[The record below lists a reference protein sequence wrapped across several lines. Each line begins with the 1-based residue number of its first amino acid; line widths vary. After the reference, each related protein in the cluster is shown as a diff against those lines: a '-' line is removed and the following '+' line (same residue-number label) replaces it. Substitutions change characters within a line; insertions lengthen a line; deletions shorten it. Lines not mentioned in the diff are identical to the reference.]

1 MTSNHIDGDHS
12 AYLNSIVVVD
22 LSPFTSHGDHDS
34 QVQAADDLRQALS
47 VNGFIAISGHGI
59 SSDLLREAFQTT
71 KTLFDLS
78 YEEKMRAPHPDGP
91 VPHRGH
97 SGPGRDNVAAKTAIE
112 TIDAEQKRMYSS
124 TFDFKV
130 NRLH

>member
-12 AYLNSIVVVD
+12 AYVNNIPVVD
-22 LSPFTSHGDHDS
+22 LSPFTSRGDHDS

-59 SSDLLREAFQTT
+59 SSDLLREAFQAT

-91 VPHRGH
+91 VPHRGY

-112 TIDAEQKRMYSS
+112 TTDAEQKGMYSN

-130 NRLH
+130 NRLQ